1 MHSFRSVSIDTA
13 SGLQPPECPVFR
25 ESAVAAG
32 CVAAPAPMVWVL
44 GYLHYCKRREGVR
57 KVLGIRLSWAGE
69 RKSRKLPTA
78 GHVIPRLILAVR
90 CRCQWASVTGRQAIS
105 TLLPVQLLNPSPLS
119 SATSQIHLQA
129 THSYLIS
136 RAEQSKAKQPKLIN
150 QSPTPSLL
158 VVLPTY

>member
-1 MHSFRSVSIDTA
+1 MYICILSAWFRSIDTA
-13 SGLQPPECPVFR
+13 SGCATSRVPGFPGVSCC
-25 ESAVAAG
+25 VAAG

-129 THSYLIS
+129 THYHLVS
-136 RAEQSKAKQPKLIN
+136 RAKQS
-150 QSPTPSLL
+150 SLS
-158 VVLPTY
+158 